1 MKWVDRR
8 RGYKLLAKARR
19 GFIHG
24 QENKHL
30 DEMERS
36 TELAVIMSL
45 FSAHVFKY
53 GLFHP
58 LSFIFHPSV
67 NRHKAGLTH
76 ASKESLSRELG
87 FDKAFLDSRLPT
99 LDSLDSSFKCVSSNQ
114 GDFSG

>member
-8 RGYKLLAKARR
+8 RGYKLLAKARH

-30 DEMERS
+30 DEMERP
-36 TELAVIMSL
+36 TKLTAIMSL
-45 FSAHVFKY
+45 FSAHIFKY

-67 NRHKAGLTH
+67 NRYKAGLTH
-76 ASKESLSRELG
+76 TSQESQSRESG
-87 FDKAFLDSRLPT
+87 FDQAFPDSRLKGSR
-99 LDSLDSSFKCVSSNQ
+99 LLRFFVQIRKL
-114 GDFSG
+114 